1 MPEVTYVSGTPT
13 ECHGLLSAVGHYSSV
28 ERIMRKQMTIPY
40 LFLGALHT
48 GCRDGAHSQK
58 FTEQCLGEGQ
68 KSTK

>member
-1 MPEVTYVSGTPT
+1 MPWSF
-13 ECHGLLSAVGHYSSV
+13 ECCGALF
-28 ERIMRKQMTIPY
+28 ECRKDYEETDDHS

-68 KSTK
+68 KSTE